1 LFYTSFIVKK
11 NCLFLTQDQ
20 CHLSHFLSFFDVGEG
35 VHFDSKHEREW
46 VVHLGSTGRT
56 ERVKRRK
63 KINYNTP
70 RNENDMQVGR
80 EKNDNLLRN

>member
-1 LFYTSFIVKK
+1 
-11 NCLFLTQDQ
+11 LFLTQDQ

-46 VVHLGSTGRT
+46 VVHLGIVPAGLNVLNG
-56 ERVKRRK
+56 EK
-63 KINYNTP
+63 KKNYNTP